1 MKYNTQKFLTEKVE
15 SGRVGSFSEVLAAV
29 KEQIDFDTFREDTAQ
44 AEEISLIIAEML
56 CLPDGLEVGM
66 GGDKIPIEIV
76 KNIYSRLRYE
86 HVSAVIDAFSK
97 IKYEIK
103 YEKAYL
109 RKALY
114 NSVFECE
121 SDIRNQV
128 ASDFA
133 GCGK

>member
-1 MKYNTQKFLTEKVE
+1 MKYNTQNFLTEKVE

-29 KEQIDFDTFREDTAQ
+29 KEQIDFDAFREDTAQ
-44 AEEISLIIAEML
+44 AEEICLIIAEIL
-56 CLPDGLEVGM
+56 CLPDGIEVGM

-76 KNIYSRLRYE
+76 KSIYSRLRYE
-86 HVSAVIDAFSK
+86 HVFAVIDAFAK

-109 RKALY
+109 RKSLY

-121 SDIRNQV
+121 SDIKNQV
-128 ASDFA
+128 EANFA
-133 GCGK
+133 K

>member
-1 MKYNTQKFLTEKVE
+1 MKYNTQNFLTEKVE
-15 SGRVGSFSEVLAAV
+15 SGRVGSFYEVLAAV
-29 KEQIDFDTFREDTAQ
+29 KKQIDFDTFREDTAQ
-44 AEEISLIIAEML
+44 AKEICLIIAEIL
-56 CLPDGLEVGM
+56 CLPDGTEVGM
-66 GGDKIPIEIV
+66 GGERIPIEIV

-86 HVSAVIDAFSK
+86 HVEAVIDAFST

-114 NSVFECE
+114 NSVFEYE

-133 GCGK
+133 GYGK

>member
-1 MKYNTQKFLTEKVE
+1 MEYNTQQSLTEKVE
-15 SGRVGSFSEVLAAV
+15 SGRVRSFPEVLAKV
-29 KEQIDFDTFREDTAQ
+29 KKQISLDSFREDTAQ
-44 AEEISLIIAEML
+44 AEEICLIIAELL
-56 CLPDGLEVGM
+56 CLPDGIEVGM

-109 RKALY
+109 RKSLY

-121 SDIRNQV
+121 SDIKNQV
-128 ASDFA
+128 EANFA
-133 GCGK
+133 K